1 MTCALLHGSCRQQ
14 GPGGVVGVLEGT
26 EQSAWLPHSHVFPSA
41 PQPVPPF
48 PWGGGTW
55 NKAGW
60 RQRDPPPP
68 PALGLETHSSLQV
81 KVWRL
86 PASGQALPS
95 GPGLLL
101 GPEDAQVEVLQFHP
115 TADGILL
122 SAVGRVAKVWDAT
135 KQQPLTGRATA
146 TAPPWA
152 APSGSTFCLF
162 AIPVV

>member
-1 MTCALLHGSCRQQ
+1 MGWWESWRGQSRAPGSPTPTSSPWPPSPPLPS
-14 GPGGVVGVLEGT
+14 PGVGASGTRLDEGSET
-26 EQSAWLPHSHVFPSA
+26 
-41 PQPVPPF
+41 
-48 PWGGGTW
+48 
-55 NKAGW
+55 
-60 RQRDPPPP
+60 PPPP

-122 SAVGRVAKVWDAT
+122 STAGRAAKVWDAT

-146 TAPPWA
+146 TAPPRA

-162 AIPVV
+162 AISVM